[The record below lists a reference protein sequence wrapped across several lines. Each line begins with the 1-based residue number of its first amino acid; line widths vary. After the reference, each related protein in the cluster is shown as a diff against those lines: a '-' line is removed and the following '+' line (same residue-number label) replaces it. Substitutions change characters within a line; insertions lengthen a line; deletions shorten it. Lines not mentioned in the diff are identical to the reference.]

1 MSDSSPGGSVG
12 IGRSVRVVLTAMIAV
27 AVGVGVG
34 GMFLG
39 LKLLVAIGQMQGRKS
54 YSDDS
59 NRVGRLVT
67 GVLGSFLGRKNG

>member
-1 MSDSSPGGSVG
+1 MLIAV
-12 IGRSVRVVLTAMIAV
+12 IAV
-27 AVGVGVG
+27 ALGVG

-67 GVLGSFLGRKNG
+67 GVLGSFFGRKNG